1 MLGLRPHQASLQGQ
15 HRILRRPCSL
25 STPPPLC
32 LPHARTLV
40 NAHRV
45 TQISRRLTHLR
56 TLDLNTFAIEGHRIQ
71 GLGVDALEAT
81 IPPLPAGGNG
91 HPLQYS
97 CLENPTDR
105 GAWLGS
111 QRVGRNWV
119 ANTHVLP
126 LTSVKGNSNTTAAG
140 GFIQP
145 GGGVDPTKGHR
156 EAGGE
161 GAVRPHQQPGIGRQ
175 SESPPPPAPRP
186 PPRAG
191 RKGCGLE
198 PGNLG
203 PGWGPLAL

>member
-1 MLGLRPHQASLQGQ
+1 MPTDGVALGLQNATLWVLEARSLASPPEALGQDGSLPVPAAGTASMLGLRPHQASLQGQ

-45 TQISRRLTHLR
+45 TQISRRLTRLR

-97 CLENPTDR
+97 CLENPRTEEP
-105 GAWLGS
+105 GGLWPIGS
-111 QRVGRNWV
+111 QRVRHN
-119 ANTHVLP
+119 
-126 LTSVKGNSNTTAAG
+126 
-140 GFIQP
+140 
-145 GGGVDPTKGHR
+145 
-156 EAGGE
+156 
-161 GAVRPHQQPGIGRQ
+161 
-175 SESPPPPAPRP
+175 
-186 PPRAG
+186 
-191 RKGCGLE
+191 
-198 PGNLG
+198 
-203 PGWGPLAL
+203 